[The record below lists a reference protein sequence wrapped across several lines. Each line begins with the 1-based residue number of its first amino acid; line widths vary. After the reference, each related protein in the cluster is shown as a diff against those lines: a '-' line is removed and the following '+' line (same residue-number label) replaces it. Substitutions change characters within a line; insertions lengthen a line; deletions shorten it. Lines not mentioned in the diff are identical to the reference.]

1 MDRQKLEKKLSLTK
15 EESSVFSIRLS
26 KRAKRLIFKSSVQK
40 GFEVVLPLNYDEK
53 WVIEIIEKRKSK
65 ILDRIR
71 EVISER
77 KELLPTYIELRA
89 LNSRLEVKY
98 LAHSKD
104 GYLHQDDRFIT
115 ISPKAGD
122 YFSVAE
128 LLQKWLHGV
137 AKPYL
142 TDSIACTSSS
152 LGLKFNRLFIRGQR
166 TRWGTCSAKRNISL
180 NRNLLF
186 MSEDLVDYV
195 IRHELAH
202 LKVLNHSAKFWTE
215 LEKILPDYE
224 RRRKDLK
231 RLELQNVPVWAS
243 V

>member
-1 MDRQKLEKKLSLTK
+1 MDRHKFERKLSLTK

-98 LAHSKD
+98 LAHSKNGHLQQYD
-104 GYLHQDDRFIT
+104 QLIT
-115 ISPKAGD
+115 ISPKTGD

-128 LLQKWLHGV
+128 LLQKWLHNV

-215 LEKILPDYE
+215 LEMILPDYE